1 MKIFGKIFGGSI
13 LLALAS
19 VPASPAAAETCS
31 LAVVHCK
38 QNAIR
43 QSDRE
48 EKCAAAGEQ
57 CIKTGTFIGP
67 YTGQVHHGFTKR

>member
-1 MKIFGKIFGGSI
+1 MKIAGCFI

-19 VPASPAAAETCS
+19 LTLPPAAAETCS

-43 QSDRE
+43 QPDRD

-67 YTGQVHHGFTKR
+67 YTGQVRHGFTKR

>member
-1 MKIFGKIFGGSI
+1 MRIAGCSI

-19 VPASPAAAETCS
+19 LTLPPAAAETCS
-31 LAVVHCK
+31 LAVAHCK

-43 QSDRE
+43 QPDRD

-67 YTGQVHHGFTKR
+67 YTGQVRHGFTKR